1 MKCGRIILWPVLLC
15 VILSLIPACRHR
27 KETVTAPPLDSLGKC
42 RLDYKS
48 AKTLTALLQQNQLH
62 YTYFSG
68 KFDAELLVDGK
79 KQEFTVVLRMKKDSV
94 IWMSIIDPVL
104 GAVEAARLLL
114 TQDSIKMMDRIHK
127 TAFVGTY
134 DTLCSLLHTDIDFEI
149 LQSIITGNHVAF
161 YEEEEKLRPG
171 IDRVLCQYML
181 GTVRKKKF
189 RKAMTG
195 QKELKEPAQNIWMK
209 DGTFKVVR
217 LFFTDI
223 ETQRTFDANY
233 ENFQQVD
240 SVAFP
245 YKMTFFIKA
254 QKNLEIRFAYKRAG
268 LNKET
273 TFPFLIPSGYE
284 VHRKKP

>member
-1 MKCGRIILWPVLLC
+1 MRLLFSILVLLTL
-15 VILSLIPACRHR
+15 VFAPACRSR
-27 KETVTAPPLDSLGKC
+27 KQVSAPQPLLDSLGKC

-48 AKTLTALLQQNQLH
+48 SKTLTSLLQQNQLNFRW
-62 YTYFSG
+62 FSG

-79 KQEFTVVLRMKKDSV
+79 KNEFTVNLRMRKDSI

-104 GAVEAARLLL
+104 GAVEAARVLL
-114 TQDSIKMMDRIHK
+114 TQDSIMMMDRIHK
-127 TAFVGTY
+127 TAFVTTY
-134 DTLCSLLHTDIDFEI
+134 DTLCAMLHTDVDFEI

-161 YEEEEKLRPG
+161 YEEEEKLKPG
-171 IDRVLCQYML
+171 IDRDQCLYLL
-181 GTVRKKKF
+181 GTVRKKKI
-189 RKAMTG
+189 RKAISG
-195 QKELKEPAQNIWMK
+195 QKELREPAQSIWMN
-209 DGTFKVVR
+209 DNTFKVVR

-233 ENFQQVD
+233 DNFQAVD

-273 TFPFLIPSGYE
+273 TFPFVIPSGYE
-284 VHRKKP
+284 VTRKKP